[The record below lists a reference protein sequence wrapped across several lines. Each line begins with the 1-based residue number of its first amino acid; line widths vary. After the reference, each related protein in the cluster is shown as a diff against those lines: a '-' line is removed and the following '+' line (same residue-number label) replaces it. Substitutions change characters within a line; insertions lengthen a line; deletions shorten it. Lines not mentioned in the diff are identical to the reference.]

1 MLAVSSIAGIKQIP
15 LHSLSLLSHSK
26 PTTPLENLLRPFPR
40 IKLMCCQTV
49 SLFTT
54 LVFYCVL
61 QQGLL
66 VVIVNFMKF
75 SWRENFIYRLELFD
89 SFTVGNFSKL

>member
-1 MLAVSSIAGIKQIP
+1 
-15 LHSLSLLSHSK
+15 
-26 PTTPLENLLRPFPR
+26 
-40 IKLMCCQTV
+40 MCCQTV